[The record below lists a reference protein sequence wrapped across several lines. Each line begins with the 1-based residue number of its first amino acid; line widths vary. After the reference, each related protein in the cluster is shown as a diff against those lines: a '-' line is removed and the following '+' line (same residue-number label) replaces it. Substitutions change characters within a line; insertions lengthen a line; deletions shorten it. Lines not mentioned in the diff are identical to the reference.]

1 MNQAQMN
8 SSHFRQASI
17 DNRESTTARRSFKAA
32 MSIDNVWYK
41 SRLRLED
48 SGRLPAVARAKW
60 ISWIHENKNMFLPFS
75 VACQSFS
82 DNGSRPTCSDMAIVG
97 Y

>member
-8 SSHFRQASI
+8 SSHFSQASI
-17 DNRESTTARRSFKAA
+17 DNSSSRTARRSFKAA
-32 MSIDNVWYK
+32 TSIDNVWYK
-41 SRLRLED
+41 SRLRLGAP
-48 SGRLPAVARAKW
+48 GRLPAVARAKW

-75 VACQSFS
+75 VGCQSLS
-82 DNGSRPTCSDMAIVG
+82 DNGSTYVAINKASVV